1 MGMQQQMMSGTM
13 MIRSDPGFRRV
24 DFKSGEAL
32 GNCDG
37 MAVAVG
43 EGVGSEVGPAVGE
56 GVGSEVGSSVGEG
69 VGSWVGT
76 GVGEGVGGTHRSSTE
91 MKPSAHVQQDE
102 RVSVVDCSLAK
113 LTTIPHGHS

>member
-1 MGMQQQMMSGTM
+1 MMPPQPSGPPPVMQGGRAWQPPPQAQSAREALQPNTQQFHAPNGMQQQMMSGTM

-43 EGVGSEVGPAVGE
+43 EGVGICEGAGE
-56 GVGSEVGSSVGEG
+56 GV
-69 VGSWVGT
+69 
-76 GVGEGVGGTHRSSTE
+76 H
-91 MKPSAHVQQDE
+91 
-102 RVSVVDCSLAK
+102 
-113 LTTIPHGHS
+113 I

>member
-13 MIRSDPGFRRV
+13 MIRSDPGFCRV

-43 EGVGSEVGPAVGE
+43 EGVGICEGAGE
-56 GVGSEVGSSVGEG
+56 GANVPTEIEVTQAPCSNVLFARIANAIRVAVKFPEATACDRSEARES
-69 VGSWVGT
+69 
-76 GVGEGVGGTHRSSTE
+76 
-91 MKPSAHVQQDE
+91 
-102 RVSVVDCSLAK
+102 
-113 LTTIPHGHS
+113 